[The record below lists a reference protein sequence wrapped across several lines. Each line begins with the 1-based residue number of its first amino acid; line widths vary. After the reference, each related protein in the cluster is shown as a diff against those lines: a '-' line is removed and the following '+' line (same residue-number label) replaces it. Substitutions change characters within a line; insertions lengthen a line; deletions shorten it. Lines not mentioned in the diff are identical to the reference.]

1 VISAR
6 NLPVM
11 KKLHNTADPF
21 VEVDIVSA
29 YTTALDAHVA
39 ISESQTLPRT
49 SVQVIVMIKSKVA
62 WSEGSGLVSSMLCF
76 TGMKWLLKRVCA
88 CH

>member
-1 VISAR
+1 MISAR

-21 VEVDIVSA
+21 VEVDLVSA
-29 YTTALDAHVA
+29 YTTALDAHTA

-49 SVQVIVMIKSKVA
+49 SVQV
-62 WSEGSGLVSSMLCF
+62 
-76 TGMKWLLKRVCA
+76 RVTLNSRVEFRMVFDTLF
-88 CH
+88 